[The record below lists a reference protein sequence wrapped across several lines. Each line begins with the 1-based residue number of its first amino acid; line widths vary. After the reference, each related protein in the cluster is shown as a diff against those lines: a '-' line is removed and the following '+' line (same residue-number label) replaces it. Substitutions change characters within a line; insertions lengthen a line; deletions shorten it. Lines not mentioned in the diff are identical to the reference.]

1 MEQNVAPPL
10 GDLLQGFRRRR
21 GFTQEALAD
30 RATGGL
36 TVQTIRNI
44 EHGRTWP
51 RRHTLDQLAAALE
64 LDDEEREAVVSAW
77 VLRASSTSGRAT
89 VPASPWG
96 ASLGTLPEQRPLV
109 GRERAEAVLAE
120 LLGTDGSQLVTL
132 TGPGGV
138 GKTSLALRVASTLR
152 DNYPDGVVFVDLAA
166 TSEAELVPASIAQ
179 ALSLNEQGTRSLLG
193 TLVDHLHDRR
203 LLLLLDNFEQVLE
216 AAGVVAEICRDC
228 PKVQVLVT
236 SRMALRLRSERVCPV
251 TPLAAPVPDQALEV
265 EALGCVPSVTL
276 FVQRAGAVRPGF
288 TLTPANAAAVSALCA
303 RLDGLPLAI
312 ELAAARVPVLA
323 PAALLARM
331 GGALNVLSTGP
342 RDLPARHRTMR
353 DVIAWSYELL
363 PVDKQALFRRLSVF
377 AGRCTL
383 AAATAVC
390 AKPSTSQAASA
401 PVAASVELLDAL
413 CALVDAHLLQVVD
426 TALVGEESTPEGQ
439 STGQSADRPVG
450 VGLGSSAPEVAWT
463 VPALDDGDVEPEVS
477 FRLLD
482 TVRAFALE
490 QLEASSEAEGAR
502 HQHALFYLSMAHE
515 AGQALTGHGQVPW
528 LARLESE
535 HDNLRAA
542 LGWARDRGEVVLGL
556 SLSGALWPFW
566 QRHSHLSEGRRWLET
581 FLTADGAESA
591 PPEVRADALTGAAW
605 LAHDQDDYAP
615 AEVRFEE
622 GSSLFRALSQPGRMA
637 GVLSHRAVMARGQGR
652 YRQALN
658 YAKEGVALAREAKD
672 DVATAFATFRLGVV
686 LRERGEFDSARAA
699 YEEALERYGAL
710 GDRSGAAFALLGL
723 GDVARDVGDVV
734 AVEGYCSESL
744 ARCQELGRH
753 WGIGFSLNN
762 LALAA
767 AARADFERAQTL
779 QDEALALFRS
789 TGIRGGVVEL
799 LVSRGQ
805 VANDRGDCS
814 SARPQLREALKN
826 GWPAGPHW
834 LVVTGLEELVR
845 STVAQGDP
853 STAARVIGA
862 ARAWRDQMGA
872 PVPPYRL
879 TTVEA
884 LAGVARRR
892 LGDDAFSAAADE
904 GALLLPEEAVFM
916 ALGST
921 GRQL

>member
-1 MEQNVAPPL
+1 MQQSGAPTL
-10 GDLLQGFRRRR
+10 GNLLEGFRRRR

-36 TVQTIRNI
+36 TVQTVRNI

-51 RRHTLDQLAAALE
+51 RRHTLDQFAAALD
-64 LDDEEREAVVSAW
+64 LDEEEREAVVGAW
-77 VLRASSTSGRAT
+77 VLRASSSPGPAT

-166 TSEAELVPASIAQ
+166 TSEAELVPACIAQ
-179 ALSLNEQGTRSLLG
+179 ALGLNEQGARALLG

-236 SRMALRLRSERVCPV
+236 SRMALRLRSERVYPV
-251 TPLAAPVPDQALEV
+251 IPLAAPSPDQALEV

-276 FVQRAGAVRPGF
+276 FVQRAQAVRPGF
-288 TLTPANAAAVSALCA
+288 TLTPANAAPVSALCA

-390 AKPSTSQAASA
+390 AKPSTGQTAGASGGA
-401 PVAASVELLDAL
+401 GVELLDAL
-413 CALVDAHLLQVVD
+413 CALVDAHLLQVVE
-426 TALVGEESTPEGQ
+426 ASLVGGESGPTGPSASQ
-439 STGQSADRPVG
+439 SVG
-450 VGLGSSAPEVAWT
+450 AGPGSSAG
-463 VPALDDGDVEPEVS
+463 DDGAWSVSGFDAGNVEPEVT
-477 FRLLD
+477 FRQLD

-490 QLEASSEAEGAR
+490 QLEATGEAEAAR
-502 HQHALFYLSMAHE
+502 RQHALYYLSMAHE
-515 AGQALTGHGQVPW
+515 AGHALTGHGQVPW

-542 LGWARDRGEVVLGL
+542 LGWARDGGDVVLGL

-566 QRHSHLSEGRRWLET
+566 QRHSHLGEGRRWLET
-581 FLTADGAESA
+581 FLSADGAGSA
-591 PPEVRADALTGAAW
+591 PPEVRADALVGAAW

-652 YRQALN
+652 YREALN
-658 YAKEGVALAREAKD
+658 FAKEGVALAREAKD

-699 YEEALERYGAL
+699 YEEALERYRAL
-710 GDRSGAAFALLGL
+710 GDRSGAAFVLLGL

-744 ARCQELGRH
+744 ARCRELGRH

-779 QDEALALFRS
+779 LDEALALFRS

-805 VANDRGDCS
+805 VANDRGDCP

-826 GWPAGPHW
+826 GWPAGPYW
-834 LVVTGLEELVR
+834 LVATGLEELVR
-845 STVAQGDP
+845 STVVQGDP
-853 STAARVIGA
+853 STAAQVIGA
-862 ARAWRDQMGA
+862 TRAWRDQMGA
-872 PVPPYRL
+872 PVPPYRWA
-879 TTVEA
+879 TVEA
-884 LAGVARRR
+884 LAADARRR
-892 LGDDAFSAAADE
+892 LGDDAFSAAADK
-904 GALLLPEEAVFM
+904 GALLLPEEAVFL
-916 ALGST
+916 ALAST
-921 GRQL
+921 GRWI